1 MHPAGPRS
9 LPQAI
14 AEARPLASLGGAVP
28 PPVLTPIQVRG
39 DSAAE
44 CLHTLHGVGNELPA
58 NDLAVTQSDE
68 V

>member
-1 MHPAGPRS
+1 
-9 LPQAI
+9 
-14 AEARPLASLGGAVP
+14 LASLGGAVP

-44 CLHTLHGVGNELPA
+44 CLHTLHGVGNELTA
-58 NDLAVTQSDE
+58 NDLAITQLHE